1 MMKIGQ
7 APLAL
12 GAALAGMLAL
22 PVAAVA
28 DERVCVGAIGPET
41 VDNVV
46 VPAGATCTLNGTFAK
61 GTVKVERGATLQA
74 QSVRVIG
81 NVQGEGATLVA
92 VRSSSVGGSVQVK
105 QGGAAET
112 TGSQVT
118 GDIQYDQ
125 ESGPLRVADNDV
137 NGSVQVMQNRGG
149 VLIATNTIDGNLQCK
164 ENEPPPNGG
173 GNLVHGNAEDQ
184 CAALAGGPGA
194 SAPSAGVERA
204 VTLDHV
210 RTRGTRAVF
219 RGQVA
224 GAGSGVKV
232 VLQRRSGGRWHSVV
246 SDRTNRRGVYRFSR
260 GFRTRTVRVRVLVR
274 RQAGWPSRT
283 ASAALQVRFAG

>member
-219 RGQVA
+219 RG
-224 GAGSGVKV
+224 
-232 VLQRRSGGRWHSVV
+232 RWPAPVPAS
-246 SDRTNRRGVYRFSR
+246 RWFSR
-260 GFRTRTVRVRVLVR
+260 GEAEAAGTRLSAT
-274 RQAGWPSRT
+274 ART
-283 ASAALQVRFAG
+283 AAASTDSRAVSARGRFASVCSSVDRPVGPRGRRAPRCR